1 MATTAWS
8 EFSQRM
14 AYEGLL
20 PLGVESLPAWPDHGA
35 LAAFAERN
43 ANVLGAIGA
52 LDERRTE
59 TPEDDSP
66 LMQEV
71 LRLGSRLNVLMEIVN
86 RLLVPPSS
94 LPPRGM
100 VRLNALGAVVPA
112 GLVAAGDGA
121 STPCL
126 LRLHFDACPA
136 LPLELPAR
144 VGHRLDDGRAFLLFE
159 ELGES
164 VGASLDRLVFRHH
177 RRKVA
182 GSRQGPSPVT

>member
-1 MATTAWS
+1 MATSAWS

-20 PLGVESLPAWPDHGA
+20 PLGVEALPAWPDPGA

-43 ANVLGAIGA
+43 ASVLGAIGA
-52 LDERRTE
+52 LGERRTE

-71 LRLGSRLNVLMEIVN
+71 LRLGNRLNVLMEIVN
-86 RLLVPPSS
+86 RLLVPPST
-94 LPPRGM
+94 LPPRGR
-100 VRLNALGAVVPA
+100 VRLNAVGAVVPA
-112 GLVAAGDGA
+112 GLVAGEKDSA
-121 STPCL
+121 PCL

-144 VGHRLDDGRAFLLFE
+144 VGHRLDDGDAFLFFG

-182 GSRQGPSPVT
+182 GSRQGSSPAT